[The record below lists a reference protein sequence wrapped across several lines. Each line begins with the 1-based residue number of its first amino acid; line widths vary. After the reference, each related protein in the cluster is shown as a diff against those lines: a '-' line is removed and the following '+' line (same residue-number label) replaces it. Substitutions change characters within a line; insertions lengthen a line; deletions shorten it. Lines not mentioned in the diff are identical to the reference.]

1 MEYRPLGFALIAL
14 AIVLILFDVF
24 FRYRFV
30 VAGDR
35 VWRIDRVTDQACIVS
50 VGDAICSSPVSYGH
64 RTVRGVPTTNPY
76 LSSPTPEPNP
86 R

>member
-1 MEYRPLGFALIAL
+1 MEYRPLGYALVVL

-24 FRYRFV
+24 FRYRYI

-35 VWRIDRVTDQACIVS
+35 VWRIDRVTDQACIVTL
-50 VGDAICSSPVSYGH
+50 GDAICSSSASPTG
-64 RTVRGVPTTNPY
+64 RTIHIRSSRNPY
-76 LSSPTPEPNP
+76 FSSPTPEPNP

>member
-24 FRYRFV
+24 FRYRFI

-35 VWRIDRVTDQACIVS
+35 VWRIDRVTDQACIVR
-50 VGDAICSSPVSYGH
+50 VGDAICSTSLSYG
-64 RTVRGVPTTNPY
+64 RRSVRVLPTTNPY

>member
-50 VGDAICSSPVSYGH
+50 VGDAICSTSLSSGR
-64 RTVRGVPTTNPY
+64 RTVRVTNPY